1 MLKDRYSADRFIADL
16 AARVAERIESTLLQ
30 TLNGAPQ
37 IQPRLFT
44 IEQAAR
50 YIGRTKEAVEQ
61 MVFNREWPVIRK
73 GRRVHIERERLDE
86 WIERNRV

>member
-1 MLKDRYSADRFIADL
+1 MLNERYSADRFVADL
-16 AARVAERIESTLLQ
+16 ADRVAERVESRLQ
-30 TLNGAPQ
+30 KMLNGVPR
-37 IQPRLFT
+37 IQPRLLT
-44 IEQAAR
+44 IEQAAQ
-50 YIGRTKEAVEQ
+50 YIGRSKEAVEQ